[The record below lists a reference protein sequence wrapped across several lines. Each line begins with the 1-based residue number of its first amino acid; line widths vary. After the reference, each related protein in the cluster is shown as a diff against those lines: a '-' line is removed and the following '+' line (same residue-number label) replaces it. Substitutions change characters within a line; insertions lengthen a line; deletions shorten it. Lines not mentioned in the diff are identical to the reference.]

1 MNTLLLDRST
11 WDLLLDAGGNIA
23 VASDVYAIAQDISSA
38 VRVFLGECWYDTTQ
52 GMPYRQNILGRSQ
65 SVSVFQKQVEQVAL
79 TVTDV
84 AEAQCLV
91 SGLGASR
98 QLTGAI
104 LFTTTS
110 GTTGN
115 VSF

>member
-11 WDLLLDAGGNIA
+11 WDLLLDASGNIA

-65 SVSVFQKQVEQVAL
+65 SVAAFEKQVEQVAL
-79 TVTDV
+79 TVTGV
-84 AEAQCLV
+84 ADAQCLV
-91 SGLGASR
+91 SGLTTSR
-98 QLTGAI
+98 QMTGTI

-110 GTTGN
+110 GSTGN
-115 VSF
+115 VNL